1 MFAKHVLLAFVV
13 ASVWLG
19 STSARA
25 DAQCPPNWI
34 EIRSPEDGSS
44 YLAGTNV
51 PVEVVGE
58 FVDTDCREAEEP
70 VVTLRLYSMG
80 RLVWENVYFVDA
92 GPCCTREPF
101 EIVDLLPRLSS
112 GRYRLT
118 ASLSDDLDEEP
129 ITTDEVELRILLRP
143 IRREAGVR

>member
-1 MFAKHVLLAFVV
+1 MFAKHVLLALVV

-19 STSARA
+19 SARA
-25 DAQCPPNWI
+25 DACLPNSI
-34 EIRSPEDGSS
+34 EILSPEDGSS

-70 VVTLRLYSMG
+70 AVTLRLYSMG
-80 RLVWENVYFVDA
+80 RLVWENVYFVEA
-92 GPCCTREPF
+92 GPCCSTPEPF
-101 EIVDLLPRLSS
+101 EIVDLLPRLPS
-112 GRYRLT
+112 GSYRLT
-118 ASLSDDLDEEP
+118 ASLADDLGEEP
-129 ITTDEVELRILLRP
+129 ITTDELEFRIVLRP